1 MTIPD
6 FIDNY
11 HLPPK
16 ILECTL
22 EEVEEKFANINPIR
36 QRKWA
41 QCKGLLER
49 LIDLGLKPEKILING
64 SFVTGREEPGDV
76 DFAALILPD
85 TVRAAITNATDEHDK
100 AGIKLFTKRDNG
112 INIRNLF
119 GAHLLIAD
127 SEANLDGFANL
138 FMKGMNGKLRE
149 PDPKRDPEWVIRPE
163 VKGILKVKIS

>member
-1 MTIPD
+1 MTIPE

-11 HLPPK
+11 HLPPE
-16 ILECTL
+16 IIECTL
-22 EEVEEKFANINPIR
+22 EEVEEKFAKLNPIR
-36 QRKWA
+36 RRKWA
-41 QCKGLLER
+41 QCKGVLDR

-85 TVRAAITNATDEHDK
+85 TVRTAFRNATDEHDK
-100 AGIKLFTKRDNG
+100 EGIKLFTKRDNV

-127 SEANLDGFANL
+127 SEANLDGYSKL

-149 PDPKRDPEWVIRPE
+149 PDPEKDPDWVIRPE
-163 VKGILKVKIS
+163 VKGILKVHIL